1 MAAVPLSNYLVYSS
15 MAKENV
21 GRPVYI
27 DPSLLATFTECVD
40 PTCEIGRKLALQ
52 IQQDLSSGA
61 GGVKSGQAVGDA
73 AEFYTDIGS
82 IDQRSVR
89 VFYRILQAECSENS
103 RGPGVYIHDIKRFQN
118 NSAGT
123 GTGLFRMNY
132 GAGSW
137 KGIVEP
143 QGTLSTN
150 ILRMGSQSVSSG
162 LLELDQLSVKLLEA
176 SSEATYKTD
185 FNLYHCPL
193 AVVNNGAEYDT
204 PEKRLKVLSPDD
216 LADILTKTVNINA
229 WASNNNLQEA
239 YTVYCYSDASKLLVG
254 ALERLSRVKDF
265 SLSKFTF
272 EIIAPHTPYSQLEKL
287 VQNLGGTANLNICS
301 TTAASDVYQRFDINS
316 TAEDS
321 ITAFNKYRELKK
333 KTPNITFADLWRGL
347 DGFLALNEL

>member
-1 MAAVPLSNYLVYSS
+1 MAAIPLSNYLVYSS

-27 DPSLLATFTECVD
+27 DPSLLATFTECID

-73 AEFYTDIGS
+73 AEFYSDIGS
-82 IDQRSVR
+82 IDQRCVR
-89 VFYRILQAECSENS
+89 VFYRILQAESTENS

-118 NSAGT
+118 NSETA
-123 GTGLFRMNY
+123 GTGLFHMNY
-132 GAGSW
+132 DVGRWVAKEES
-137 KGIVEP
+137 

-150 ILRMGSQSVSSG
+150 ILRMGSQATSSG
-162 LLELDQLSVKLLEA
+162 LMKLDQLAIKFLEA
-176 SSEATYKTD
+176 SSQSTFKTD

-193 AVVNNGAEYDT
+193 AVINNGAEYDT
-204 PEKRLKVLSPDD
+204 PEKRFKVLSPDD
-216 LADILTKTVNINA
+216 LADILTKTVNINRWDSKSVA
-229 WASNNNLQEA
+229 QKS
-239 YTVYCYSDASKLLVG
+239 YTVYCYADASKLLLD
-254 ALERLSRVKDF
+254 ALGKLGKAGNI

-272 EIIAPHTPYSQLEKL
+272 EIIAPHSPYSQLEKS
-287 VQNLGGTANLNICS
+287 VQDLGGIANLNS
-301 TTAASDVYQRFDINS
+301 SYETAPSSIYQRFDTGS
-316 TAEDS
+316 TSEDT

-347 DGFLALNEL
+347 GGVLALN

>member
-15 MAKENV
+15 VAKENV

-73 AEFYTDIGS
+73 AEFYSDIGS

-123 GTGLFRMNY
+123 GTGLFHMNY
-132 GAGSW
+132 DVGRWVAKEES
-137 KGIVEP
+137 

-150 ILRMGSQSVSSG
+150 ILRMGSQATSSG
-162 LLELDQLSVKLLEA
+162 LMKLDQLAIKFLEA
-176 SSEATYKTD
+176 SSQSTFKTD

-193 AVVNNGAEYDT
+193 AVINNGAEYDT

-216 LADILTKTVNINA
+216 LAAILTKTVNINRWDSKSVA
-229 WASNNNLQEA
+229 QKS
-239 YTVYCYSDASKLLVG
+239 YTVYCYADASKLLLG
-254 ALERLSRVKDF
+254 ALERLGRAGNVSF
-265 SLSKFTF
+265 SKFTF
-272 EIIAPHTPYSQLEKL
+272 EIIAPHSPYSQLEKL
-287 VQNLGGTANLNICS
+287 VQDLGGIANLNS
-301 TTAASDVYQRFDINS
+301 SYETAPSSIYQRFDTGS
-316 TAEDS
+316 TSEDT

-333 KTPNITFADLWRGL
+333 KTPNITFSELWRGL
-347 DGFLALNEL
+347 GGVLALN

>member
-27 DPSLLATFTECVD
+27 DPSLLATFTECID

-73 AEFYTDIGS
+73 AEFYSDIGS
-82 IDQRSVR
+82 VDQRCVR
-89 VFYRILQAECSENS
+89 VFYRILQAESTENS

-118 NSAGT
+118 NSETA
-123 GTGLFRMNY
+123 GTGLFHMNY
-132 GAGSW
+132 DVGRWVAKEES
-137 KGIVEP
+137 

-150 ILRMGSQSVSSG
+150 ILRMGSQATSSG
-162 LLELDQLSVKLLEA
+162 LMKLDQLAIKFLEA
-176 SSEATYKTD
+176 SSQSTFKTD

-193 AVVNNGAEYDT
+193 AVINNGAEYDT
-204 PEKRLKVLSPDD
+204 PEKRFKVLSPDD
-216 LADILTKTVNINA
+216 LADILTKTVNINRWDSKSVA
-229 WASNNNLQEA
+229 QKS
-239 YTVYCYSDASKLLVG
+239 YTVYCYADASKLLQG
-254 ALERLSRVKDF
+254 ALERLGRAGNV

-272 EIIAPHTPYSQLEKL
+272 EIIAPHSPYSQLEKL
-287 VQNLGGTANLNICS
+287 VQDLGGIANLNSSYETAPSSIYQKFDTGS
-301 TTAASDVYQRFDINS
+301 TS
-316 TAEDS
+316 EDT

-347 DGFLALNEL
+347 GGVLALN

>member
-27 DPSLLATFTECVD
+27 DPSLLATFTECID

-73 AEFYTDIGS
+73 AEFYSDIGS

-118 NSAGT
+118 NSAGNC
-123 GTGLFRMNY
+123 TGLFRMNY
-132 GAGSW
+132 EAGHW
-137 KGIVEP
+137 RAREEP
-143 QGTLSTN
+143 QGSLSTN
-150 ILRMGSQSVSSG
+150 ILRMGSQVTSTG
-162 LLELDQLSVKLLEA
+162 LIKLAELADELLEA
-176 SSEATYKTD
+176 SSQSTYKTD

-204 PEKRLKVLSPDD
+204 PEKRFKILSPED
-216 LADILTKTVNINA
+216 LAEVIIKTVNTNR
-229 WASNNNLQEA
+229 WVSNSIAQDS
-239 YTVYCYSDASKLLVG
+239 YTVYCYGDASKLLHG
-254 ALERLSRVKDF
+254 ALERLERAGNV
-265 SLSKFTF
+265 SLSNFTF
-272 EIIAPHTPYSQLEKL
+272 EVISPHSPYSPLEKL
-287 VQNLGGTANLNICS
+287 VQKLSGKANLNTSS
-301 TTAASDVYQRFDINS
+301 TTAVSDVYQRFDINS
-316 TAEDS
+316 TSEDS
-321 ITAFNKYRELKK
+321 ITAFNKYRDLKK

-347 DGFLALNEL
+347 DGFLELNEL

>member
-73 AEFYTDIGS
+73 AEFYSDIGS
-82 IDQRSVR
+82 VDQRYVR
-89 VFYRILQAECSENS
+89 VFYRILQAESTENS

-118 NSAGT
+118 NSETA
-123 GTGLFRMNY
+123 GTGLFHMNY
-132 GAGSW
+132 DVGRWVAKEES
-137 KGIVEP
+137 

-150 ILRMGSQSVSSG
+150 ILRMGSQATSSG
-162 LLELDQLSVKLLEA
+162 LMKLDQLAIKFLEA
-176 SSEATYKTD
+176 SSQSTFKTD

-193 AVVNNGAEYDT
+193 AVINNGAEYDT
-204 PEKRLKVLSPDD
+204 PEKRFKVLSPDD
-216 LADILTKTVNINA
+216 LADILTKTVNINRWDSKSVA
-229 WASNNNLQEA
+229 QKS
-239 YTVYCYSDASKLLVG
+239 YTVYCYADASKLLLD
-254 ALERLSRVKDF
+254 ALGKLGKAGNI

-272 EIIAPHTPYSQLEKL
+272 EIIAPHSPYSQLEKS
-287 VQNLGGTANLNICS
+287 VQDLGGIANLNSSYETAPSSIYQKFDTGS
-301 TTAASDVYQRFDINS
+301 TS
-316 TAEDS
+316 EDT

-347 DGFLALNEL
+347 GGVLALN

>member
-27 DPSLLATFTECVD
+27 DPSLLATFTECID

-73 AEFYTDIGS
+73 AEFYSDIGS
-82 IDQRSVR
+82 VDQRCVR
-89 VFYRILQAECSENS
+89 VFYRILQAESTENS

-118 NSAGT
+118 NSETA
-123 GTGLFRMNY
+123 GTGLFHMNY
-132 GAGSW
+132 DVGRWVAKEES
-137 KGIVEP
+137 

-150 ILRMGSQSVSSG
+150 ILRMGSQATSSG
-162 LLELDQLSVKLLEA
+162 LMKLDQLAIKFLEA
-176 SSEATYKTD
+176 SSQSTFKTD

-193 AVVNNGAEYDT
+193 AVINNGAEYDT
-204 PEKRLKVLSPDD
+204 PEKRFKILSPDD
-216 LADILTKTVNINA
+216 LADILTKTVNINRWDSKSVA
-229 WASNNNLQEA
+229 QKS
-239 YTVYCYSDASKLLVG
+239 YTVYCYADASKLLLD
-254 ALERLSRVKDF
+254 ALGKLGKAGNI

-272 EIIAPHTPYSQLEKL
+272 EIIAPHSPYSQLEKS
-287 VQNLGGTANLNICS
+287 VQDLGGIANLNSSYETAPSSIYQKFDTGS
-301 TTAASDVYQRFDINS
+301 TS
-316 TAEDS
+316 EDT

-347 DGFLALNEL
+347 GGVLALN

>member
-27 DPSLLATFTECVD
+27 DPSLLATFTECID

-73 AEFYTDIGS
+73 AEFYSDIGS
-82 IDQRSVR
+82 VDQRCVR
-89 VFYRILQAECSENS
+89 VFYRILQAESTENS

-118 NSAGT
+118 NSETA
-123 GTGLFRMNY
+123 GTGLFHMNY
-132 GAGSW
+132 DVGRWVAKEES
-137 KGIVEP
+137 

-150 ILRMGSQSVSSG
+150 ILRMGSQATSSG
-162 LLELDQLSVKLLEA
+162 LMKLDQLAIKFLEA
-176 SSEATYKTD
+176 SSQSTFKTD

-193 AVVNNGAEYDT
+193 AVINNGAEYDT
-204 PEKRLKVLSPDD
+204 PEKRFKVLSPDD
-216 LADILTKTVNINA
+216 LADILTKTVNINRWDSKSVA
-229 WASNNNLQEA
+229 QKS
-239 YTVYCYSDASKLLVG
+239 YTVYCYADASKLLLD
-254 ALERLSRVKDF
+254 ALGKLGKAGNI

-272 EIIAPHTPYSQLEKL
+272 EIIAPHSPYSQLEKS
-287 VQNLGGTANLNICS
+287 VQDLGGIANLNSSYETAPSSIYQKFDTGS
-301 TTAASDVYQRFDINS
+301 TS
-316 TAEDS
+316 EDT

-347 DGFLALNEL
+347 GGVLALN

>member
-27 DPSLLATFTECVD
+27 DPSLLATFTECID

-73 AEFYTDIGS
+73 AEFYSDIGS
-82 IDQRSVR
+82 VDQRSVR

-118 NSAGT
+118 NSAGI

-132 GAGSW
+132 ETGSW
-137 KGIVEP
+137 KGIAEP

-150 ILRMGSQSVSSG
+150 ILRMGSQVTSSG
-162 LLELDQLSVKLLEA
+162 LMELDELADELLEA
-176 SSEATYKTD
+176 SSQTTYKTD

-216 LADILTKTVNINA
+216 LADILTKTLNINA

-239 YTVYCYSDASKLLVG
+239 YTVYCYSDASKLLLG
-254 ALERLSRVKDF
+254 ALERLSRVKDL

-287 VQNLGGTANLNICS
+287 VQNLGGTANLNTSS
-301 TTAASDVYQRFDINS
+301 TTAASDVYQRFDIDS

-347 DGFLALNEL
+347 DGFLALKEL

>member
-27 DPSLLATFTECVD
+27 DPSLLATFTECID

-73 AEFYTDIGS
+73 AEFYSDIGS

-118 NSAGT
+118 NSSGI
-123 GTGLFRMNY
+123 GTGLFRMSY
-132 GAGSW
+132 ASYHW
-137 KGIVEP
+137 IEKVEP
-143 QGTLSTN
+143 QGTLTTN
-150 ILRMGSQSVSSG
+150 TLRMGSQVTSSG
-162 LLELDQLSVKLLEA
+162 LMKLDELADELLEA
-176 SSEATYKTD
+176 SSQTTYKTD

-193 AVVNNGAEYDT
+193 AVVNHGAEYDT

-229 WASNNNLQEA
+229 WASNNNLHEA
-239 YTVYCYSDASKLLVG
+239 YTVYCYSDASKLLLG

-287 VQNLGGTANLNICS
+287 VQNLGGIANLNS
-301 TTAASDVYQRFDINS
+301 SYETAPSSIYQRFDTGS
-316 TAEDS
+316 TSEDS

-347 DGFLALNEL
+347 DGLLALNEL